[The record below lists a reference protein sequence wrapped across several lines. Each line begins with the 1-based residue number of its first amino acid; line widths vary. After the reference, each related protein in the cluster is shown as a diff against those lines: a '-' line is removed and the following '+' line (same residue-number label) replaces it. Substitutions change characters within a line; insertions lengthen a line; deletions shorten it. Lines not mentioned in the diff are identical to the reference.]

1 MSGAIYYIDWSNVQG
16 FLAFGAFGAFGN
28 AGDAESKGFELE
40 ITARPIDGLSI
51 GAGIG
56 YADTSLTRAD
66 PTFGAAVGAALPFA
80 PKVTFNVNPEYEWAV
95 RSEEHTSELQ
105 SLMRISYAV
114 FCLKKN
120 KQ

>member
-80 PKVTFNVNPEYEWAV
+80 PKVTFN
-95 RSEEHTSELQ
+95 RSEEPTSELK
-105 SLMRISYAV
+105 SLMRTSYAV
-114 FCLKKN
+114 FCLKK
-120 KQ
+120 